1 MGKKVKICMAQ
12 IDVAPAQPQT
22 NRIKILDCIAKA
34 KRDGA
39 EVIVLNELCIP
50 GYFIGDIWER
60 SAFLNECQAVLED
73 VCNASENITIVI
85 GSIKTDIA
93 KKNEDGRIRKYNTC
107 FIFKD
112 RVLVDYSIKTLQPN
126 YREFDDDR
134 HFYSMRKLIL
144 DEFVKGDK
152 PKMSDFYY
160 PKLITENG
168 IKIGFALCEDL
179 WDADYTISP
188 ADMLFNNGCDMIIN
202 ISCSPYTQGKNNKR
216 NRVFGGHAKKY
227 GKPIVYVNNVGCQN
241 NGKTVYTFDGN
252 SCIYDKLGNQI
263 NPYSPFEE
271 GCKTIEIDVDE
282 EFGDPNYNENDSINM
297 LYESILY
304 GTKIFMKQM
313 GINKV
318 VIGASGGIDSSVVAA
333 IMSKILPPENILLVN
348 MPSRFNSDMTKNAAK
363 QLAENIGCRYIVH
376 PIENVCQIT
385 KDQISILNRAKK
397 TVKIGEDGDIVSNPD
412 FDPNEVY
419 KFNPSPFLSEVNYEN
434 VQARDRSSRVLA
446 AWASWFGGVF
456 TCNANKTEA
465 TVGYTTLYGDLGGFL
480 AILADLWKTQ
490 VYAIAKYIN
499 LISDKDIIPKESME
513 VKASAELSEKQDVT
527 KGLGDPMD
535 FPYHDKLFAS
545 FVERWDRATPEDV
558 IRWYMA
564 DNLEKEI
571 GYEGNVRDL
580 FKTDEAFVND
590 LERWWRLFSGLSVAK
605 RIQSPPILAVSRRS
619 FGFDMRESQVPTTF
633 TEMYKVLKNQLLK
646 IEEKND

>member
-12 IDVAPAQPQT
+12 IEVAPAQPQV
-22 NRIKILDCIAKA
+22 NRLKILDCIAKA

-39 EVIVLNELCIP
+39 EIIVFSEMCIP
-50 GYFIGDIWER
+50 CYLIGDIWDR
-60 SAFLNECQAVLED
+60 SSFLNECQTVLED
-73 VCNASENITIVI
+73 VRNASENITIVI
-85 GSIKTDIA
+85 GSVKTDPDI
-93 KKNEDGRIRKYNTC
+93 KNEDGRIRKYNTC

-112 RVLVDYSIKTLQPN
+112 RHLVNFSIKTLQPN

-134 HFYSMRKLIL
+134 HFYSLRKLIL
-144 DEFVKGDK
+144 DQFIKGDE
-152 PKMSDFYY
+152 PEMSDFYY
-160 PKLITENG
+160 PKLKTESG
-168 IKIGFALCEDL
+168 IKVGFAICEDL
-179 WDADYTISP
+179 WDSDYTLSP
-188 ADMLFNNGCDMIIN
+188 VDLLFNNGCDMIVN
-202 ISCSPYTQGKNNKR
+202 ISCSPYTQGKNGKR

-252 SCIYDKLGNQI
+252 SCIYDKVGNQI
-263 NPYSPFEE
+263 NPYKPFEE
-271 GCKTIEIDVDE
+271 GCKTLEIDVNE
-282 EFGDPNYNENDSINM
+282 EFGDTNYNENDQINM
-297 LYESILY
+297 VYDSILY
-304 GTKIFMKQM
+304 GTKTFMKQM

-348 MPSRFNSDMTKNAAK
+348 MPSRFNADITKNAAK

-376 PIENVCQIT
+376 PIENVCRIT
-385 KDQISILNRAKK
+385 KEQISILN
-397 TVKIGEDGDIVSNPD
+397 TVNGVLVLDEMGNYLDGNKEEGSITD
-412 FDPNEVY
+412 FP
-419 KFNPSPFLSEVNYEN
+419 FGNPSLSEVNYEN

-513 VKASAELSEKQDVT
+513 VKASAELGPNQDVT
-527 KGLGDPMD
+527 KGMGDPMI
-535 FPYHDKLFAS
+535 FPYHDKLFAA

-558 IRWYMA
+558 IKWYMA

-571 GYEGNVRDL
+571 GYEGSIKDI

-590 LERWWRLFSGLSVAK
+590 LERWWRCYTGLSVAK
-605 RIQSPPILAVSRRS
+605 RIQAPPIIGVSRRV
-619 FGFDMRESQVPTTF
+619 FGFDMRESQVPVTF
-633 TEMYKVLKNQLLK
+633 TETYKVLKKQLLK
-646 IEEKND
+646 IEEKE